1 MRLNHPRPTCKAILN
16 ATKLV
21 QLVDYD
27 IILMPNLLTQA
38 TKMFSDSIYHPC
50 LTKKDSSVTE
60 LDAECKSFSTE
71 FFIPTMEANNIQV
84 HYLLRTHL
92 PV

>member
-1 MRLNHPRPTCKAILN
+1 M
-16 ATKLV
+16 
-21 QLVDYD
+21 
-27 IILMPNLLTQA
+27 LLRI
-38 TKMFSDSIYHPC
+38 KNSIKFMC
-50 LTKKDSSVTE
+50 LTKKDISVIK
-60 LDAECKSFSTE
+60 LDDECKSFSTE